1 MHARLVRYYSRFG
14 FNPIRIVTGGKLSD
28 LPDMLVWGGAGTRM
42 DANVYEMLER
52 WTPIIRTR
60 SISSSSSESS
70 SSGSDGGGGGG
81 SDGS

>member
-14 FNPIRIVTGGKLSD
+14 FNPIRHVTGGKLSD

-52 WTPIIRTR
+52 WTPIIRNR
-60 SISSSSSESS
+60 SIRGSSSSS
-70 SSGSDGGGGGG
+70 
-81 SDGS
+81 SDGSDTGGDGGS